1 MTMVKHRQPLMSYAE
16 LMLPLPAPKVLWLA
30 PSAEA
35 WRARYCSGS
44 YTAKLP
50 SLKTL
55 LQDDSAVLCLPEC
68 VDAQIARSAYLHG
81 LAAQIW
87 EYTQQSVLLHDS
99 SDPSSQLWSRLRQ
112 QKLSVSISMLESCCK
127 CSCTRSRYHCLQRV
141 DFSLEKAPAIAC
153 LLHQFLQMYLYVNLD
168 TITRFAGKCG
178 EEEAHRA
185 YTHLQ
190 SWSQTKEAR
199 TAVCHAGQ
207 VLRAA
212 RAIPPHQ
219 NRGTDSFIVFHAIMV
234 LWTFS
239 MMMRDQAKRTG
250 TTTPI
255 RTHAAPSQSSPVVFL
270 DDATSPNQRNI
281 DAFIIL
287 NKGTPCL
294 HIISAHA
301 KVATEPADHHHEI
314 CNLRYPSQVMKTG
327 VKLFD
332 ASHPDDNRETGPP
345 LLKALCG
352 LMEELGGLRQ

>member
-1 MTMVKHRQPLMSYAE
+1 MTMVKHRQPLISYAE
-16 LMLPLPAPKVLWLA
+16 LMLPLPAPKLLWLA
-30 PSAEA
+30 PSAET
-35 WRARYCSGS
+35 WRARHCSGF
-44 YTAKLP
+44 YAVKPP
-50 SLKTL
+50 SLKQL
-55 LQDDSAVLCLPEC
+55 LQNESAILCLPEC

-87 EYTQQSVLLHDS
+87 EHTQQSVLLHDS

-112 QKLSVSISMLESCCK
+112 QKLSVYIPILESCRK
-127 CSCTRSRYHCLQRV
+127 FSYTQSRYHYLQRV

-207 VLRAA
+207 ALRAA

-219 NRGTDSFIVFHAIMV
+219 NRGTDSFIVFHTIMV
-234 LWTFS
+234 LWTYS
-239 MMMRDQAKRTG
+239 MMMRDRAKRTG
-250 TTTPI
+250 TTTPT
-255 RTHAAPSQSSPVVFL
+255 RAHAAPLESSPVVFL
-270 DDATSPNQRNI
+270 DDVMSSNQTTV

-294 HIISAHA
+294 HIISAHSNV
-301 KVATEPADHHHEI
+301 VAEPADHHHEI

-327 VKLFD
+327 VKLLD
-332 ASHPDDNRETGPP
+332 ASHPDDDRETGPP